1 MQSGYVGNEGRL
13 FLLRTRE
20 PVPTSVRIFIALT
33 VHIRFADFCDN
44 ALMLRHAAQYRT
56 VLYGN
61 ATCCN
66 CKGTGLLSM
75 DDRLDNR
82 QVSFPIEI
90 YTDSDNT

>member
-44 ALMLRHAAQYRT
+44 ALMLRHTRRITEQCYT
-56 VLYGN
+56 VKQHAVTVKEPG
-61 ATCCN
+61 CFRW
-66 CKGTGLLSM
+66 M
-75 DDRLDNR
+75 ID
-82 QVSFPIEI
+82 
-90 YTDSDNT
+90 

>member
-1 MQSGYVGNEGRL
+1 MFNWRFFTKTQQKSVQSGYVGNEGRL

-56 VLYGN
+56 VVYGE

-66 CKGTGLLSM
+66 CKGTGAAF
-75 DDRLDNR
+75 DG
-82 QVSFPIEI
+82 
-90 YTDSDNT
+90 